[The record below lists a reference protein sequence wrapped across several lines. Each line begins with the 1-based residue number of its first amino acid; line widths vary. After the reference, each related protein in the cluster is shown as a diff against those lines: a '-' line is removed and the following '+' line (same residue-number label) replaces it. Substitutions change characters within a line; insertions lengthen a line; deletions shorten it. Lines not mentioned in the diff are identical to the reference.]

1 MKYLIVDTAN
11 LFSRA
16 RHSAHRGADTW
27 TKLGLA
33 LHITFNSLLK
43 ADRLHKPDHI
53 VFALEARSWRKDH
66 TATYKANR
74 KETRAKMSVREAEED
89 TEFWACFDDLCKWL
103 KAHTNCSVIRVEHA
117 EADDIIARWV
127 ALHPNDHHTILSN
140 DSDFHQLLADN
151 VEIYNGVTN
160 ERITLNGVFDDR
172 GAVVI
177 DKKTKEAKRVADP
190 KYILFEKCM
199 RGDSSDNVM
208 SAYPGVRTKGTSK
221 KVGLEEA
228 FADRDRKGYAWNNMM
243 LQRWTDHNGVEH
255 RVLDRYEANRELID
269 LTAQPSEIR
278 DNIDAVLM
286 ATEPNINRQIGTHL
300 IKFCSKYELVK
311 MSESV
316 QPLADI
322 LSRSLPVN
330 AHGKTNVES

>member
-1 MKYLIVDTAN
+1 MTKYLLVDTAN

-16 RHSAHRGADTW
+16 RHSSHRGADTW
-27 TKLGLA
+27 TKLGLC

-43 ADRLHKPDHI
+43 ADRLHRPDHI
-53 VFALEARSWRKDH
+53 IFALEARSWRKDH

-103 KAHTNCSVIRVEHA
+103 RAHTNCSVIRVERA
-117 EADDIIARWV
+117 EADDIIARWI

-151 VEIYNGVTN
+151 VDIYNGVTN
-160 ERITLNGVFDDR
+160 EHITLAGVFNDA
-172 GAVVI
+172 GKPVL
-177 DKKTKEAKRVADP
+177 DKKTKEPKRIEDP
-190 KYILFEKCM
+190 KFVLFEKCM
-199 RGDSSDNVM
+199 RGDTSDNIF

-221 KVGLEEA
+221 KVGLIEA
-228 FADRDRKGYAWNNMM
+228 FADKERKGYAWNNLM
-243 LQRWTDHNGVEH
+243 LQRWTDHEGVEH
-255 RVLDRYEANRELID
+255 RVLDRYEANCQLID
-269 LTAQPSEIR
+269 LNAQPAEIR
-278 DNIDAVLM
+278 NAIDAALL
-286 ATEPNINRQIGTHL
+286 AISPNINRQVGTHL

-311 MSESV
+311 MSENV

-322 LSRSLPVN
+322 LSRSLPEK
-330 AHGKTNVES
+330 AHDQS